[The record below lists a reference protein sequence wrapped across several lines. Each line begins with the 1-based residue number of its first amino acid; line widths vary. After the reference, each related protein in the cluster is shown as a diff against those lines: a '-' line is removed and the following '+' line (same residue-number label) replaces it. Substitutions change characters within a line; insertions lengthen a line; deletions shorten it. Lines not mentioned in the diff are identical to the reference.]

1 MTLTSTLY
9 KHACLANDVDS
20 SKSPDAAAGRV
31 QKLGEGSAAEPGRC
45 LRPPVEMWRD
55 GNEG

>member
-1 MTLTSTLY
+1 MTLTTTLSRL
-9 KHACLANDVDS
+9 ACLANDVDS

-31 QKLGEGSAAEPGRC
+31 QRLVEGSAAEPGRC